1 MAETHSGHIYGCFP
15 EDKVHYAGTEGTF
28 NDDPKTGLVVVRI
41 GKNNK
46 ITAKRKQANK
56 RPRDEDTAEMA
67 LRRKLARDW
76 PGAVLERM
84 VYENYAAVAAPEPEP
99 PPPPEPPPKRRRLP
113 PQVEYDP
120 RLPDY
125 MRTGQRQGGQG
136 GVREETRTSS
146 KY

>member
-67 LRRKLARDW
+67 LRRKLAR
-76 PGAVLERM
+76 
-84 VYENYAAVAAPEPEP
+84 
-99 PPPPEPPPKRRRLP
+99 
-113 PQVEYDP
+113 
-120 RLPDY
+120 
-125 MRTGQRQGGQG
+125 TGQ
-136 GVREETRTSS
+136 ELSSNAWSTRTTQPSPRPNRNHQQNQ
-146 KY
+146 KHHKNDDAFHHQ